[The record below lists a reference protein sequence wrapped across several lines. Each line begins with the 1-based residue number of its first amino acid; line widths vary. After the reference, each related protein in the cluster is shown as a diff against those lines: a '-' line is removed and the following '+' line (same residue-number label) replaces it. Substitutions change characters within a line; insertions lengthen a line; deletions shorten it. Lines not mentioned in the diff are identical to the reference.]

1 MARTRISRPPAAHQ
15 DFVSRFPKLG
25 EAWSLVAEAGKT
37 GPLDEHATRLI
48 KLGIAAG
55 AMREGA
61 VHAAVRKALDAGASQ
76 QEIEQV
82 VALSAGTLGF
92 PATVA
97 VHSWTRDVLGAMP
110 TKAHRQAKATR

>member
-25 EAWSLVAEAGKT
+25 EAWGLVAEAGKA
-37 GPLDEHATRLI
+37 GPLDEHTTRLI

-82 VALSAGTLGF
+82 VALAAGTLGF
-92 PATVA
+92 PAAVA
-97 VHSWTRDVLGAMP
+97 VHSWAGDVLGVTP
-110 TKAHRQAKATR
+110 TKTPRRAKARR